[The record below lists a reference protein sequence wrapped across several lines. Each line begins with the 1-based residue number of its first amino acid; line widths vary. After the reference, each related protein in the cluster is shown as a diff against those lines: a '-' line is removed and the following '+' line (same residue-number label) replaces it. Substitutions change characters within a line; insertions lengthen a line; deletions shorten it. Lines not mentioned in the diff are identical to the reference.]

1 MQMAR
6 DKLNE
11 EINII
16 EIVNSWRYFKRA
28 LQILLSPEQKIK
40 CKERSRYIAMNPDV
54 CEKFEDLKA
63 FKTSKLQSLVK
74 AK

>member
-16 EIVNSWRYFKRA
+16 EIVKSWRYFRRA

-40 CKERSRYIAMNPDV
+40 CKERSRYIAINPDF
-54 CEKFEDLKA
+54 CEKIQDLQA
-63 FKTSKLQSLVK
+63 FKTSRRLSIVK